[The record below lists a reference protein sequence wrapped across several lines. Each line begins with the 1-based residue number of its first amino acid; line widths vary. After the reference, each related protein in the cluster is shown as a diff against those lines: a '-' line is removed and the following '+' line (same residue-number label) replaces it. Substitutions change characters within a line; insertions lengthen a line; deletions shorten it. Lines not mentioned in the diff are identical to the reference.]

1 MLRTLVSDE
10 MTVVPKFIQQRF
22 LRSYRLKGK
31 VNTFYTWSLIK
42 VLPCNT
48 VKRLTI
54 IKN

>member
-10 MTVVPKFIQQRF
+10 MTVVPKFIQQRL
-22 LRSYRLKGK
+22 LRSCRRKEK
-31 VNTFYTWSLIK
+31 VNTFYAWSLIK

-54 IKN
+54 IKD